1 MDVNKGLNPTIKL
14 VLFDLDDTLVHTYA
28 DYKLARQKVKEYF
41 NSLGLS
47 KDIVFKPILQKIH
60 QFSLQLAKSKPEQ
73 ELIVRSALKIIEDE
87 EVKSVANTKLIE
99 GTIACLSF
107 LKNKEIKLGI
117 FSRTCSKAVNETLK
131 KFNLQGF
138 AIILGRD
145 DLKEPKPSAE
155 GILLALNK
163 LKISASQTIVIG
175 DHPYDI
181 AAGKLSG
188 TKTVGVL
195 TGNAPLDS
203 LKNTGADYILNSIA
217 DFPKLFRREFL
228 SLPS

>member
-28 DYKLARQKVKEYF
+28 NYELARQKVKEYF

-47 KDIVFKPILQKIH
+47 KDIVFKPILQKIR
-60 QFSLQLAKSKPEQ
+60 QSALEVAKSKPEQ
-73 ELIVRSALKIIEDE
+73 ELIVKGALEKIDDVEL
-87 EVKSVANTKLIE
+87 KSVANSKLID
-99 GTIACLSF
+99 GTKACLSF
-107 LKNKEIKLGI
+107 LKNQEIKLGI
-117 FSRTCSKAVNETLK
+117 FSRTCSKAVNEILK
-131 KFNLQGF
+131 KFNLKGF

-145 DLKEPKPSAE
+145 DLKELKPSAE
-155 GILLALNK
+155 GILLALKK
-163 LKISASQTIVIG
+163 LKIRPSQTMVIG

-195 TGNAPLDS
+195 TGKANIDPLANA
-203 LKNTGADYILNSIA
+203 GADYILNSIA
-217 DFPKLFRREFL
+217 EFPELFRREFL
-228 SLPS
+228 K